1 METEAAE
8 NTPRNQDLGGD
19 EEDAEED
26 EEDDFV
32 DVGRSRF
39 LQTMSLQQV
48 PLGTILRL
56 RLHSGKEHPQ
66 WPGGR
71 LVIDAKDCRSVQVV
85 FSTHSGLCSIQR
97 HIQKHAFNAFSTG
110 TFALAHGAKPDE
122 AYSHQ
127 HCDYVR
133 REAARQDVD
142 GIIWQLDHV
151 SNRDWA
157 LCSTYPEYVVLPVHL
172 TKEMSAIAG

>member
-66 WPGGR
+66 WP
-71 LVIDAKDCRSVQVV
+71 QP
-85 FSTHSGLCSIQR
+85 THHSHKAPTLGQGQALRRPTLETTFPASACSFM
-97 HIQKHAFNAFSTG
+97 KCSSSA
-110 TFALAHGAKPDE
+110 E
-122 AYSHQ
+122 AWMTQ
-127 HCDYVR
+127 
-133 REAARQDVD
+133 
-142 GIIWQLDHV
+142 
-151 SNRDWA
+151 
-157 LCSTYPEYVVLPVHL
+157 
-172 TKEMSAIAG
+172 